1 MKRLS
6 PVLGALDDGSVSFFC
21 AACGHSHNL
30 PVRGQYTGTHD
41 AWSWDGNVEA
51 PVFTPSVRAW
61 YPRRGDNGKPR
72 DNYVCHSFVGCNGA
86 KPGQII
92 YLADCTH
99 ALAGK
104 VVDLAPFP
112 PSYFDDYVPEDAT
125 DD

>member
-30 PVRGQYTGTHD
+30 PVHGQYTGTHD

-61 YPRRGDNGKPR
+61 YPRRGRRSAPTR
-72 DNYVCHSFVGCNGA
+72 
-86 KPGQII
+86 
-92 YLADCTH
+92 ADS
-99 ALAGK
+99 GSS
-104 VVDLAPFP
+104 DLERARRPCP
-112 PSYFDDYVPEDAT
+112 PA
-125 DD
+125 